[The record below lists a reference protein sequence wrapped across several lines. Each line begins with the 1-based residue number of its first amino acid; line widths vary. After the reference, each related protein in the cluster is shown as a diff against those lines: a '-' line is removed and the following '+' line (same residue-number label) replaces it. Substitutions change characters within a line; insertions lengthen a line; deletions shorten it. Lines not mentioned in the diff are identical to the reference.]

1 MNPNWIIRMAKWA
14 RNPPSPQRVRL
25 VFVVVALCLIVIGVE
40 KLIGWPDW
48 MTVNPNIK
56 PKF

>member
-1 MNPNWIIRMAKWA
+1 MAKWV

-25 VFVVVALCLIVIGVE
+25 VFMVVALCLIVIGVE
-40 KLIGWPDW
+40 KLIGWPAW